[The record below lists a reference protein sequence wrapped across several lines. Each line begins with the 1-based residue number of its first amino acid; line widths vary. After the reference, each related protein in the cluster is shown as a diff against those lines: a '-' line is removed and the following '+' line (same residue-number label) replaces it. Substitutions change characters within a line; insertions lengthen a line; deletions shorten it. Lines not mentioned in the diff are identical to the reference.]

1 MIEVVY
7 FTGKDCGVCQ
17 VVKPKLQQ
25 AIEEN
30 YADVPFNVID
40 IQKEPEIA
48 AQNMVFTLPVV
59 IVKEDGQEAYRFARS
74 FGINEVLEKINRL
87 ISFQ

>member
-25 AIEEN
+25 AIEES
-30 YADVPFNVID
+30 YSDVPFNVID
-40 IQKEPEIA
+40 IQKEPHIA

-59 IVKEDGQEAYRFARS
+59 IVKQDGKEAYRFARS
-74 FGINEVLEKINRL
+74 FGMHEVLEKISRL